1 MSMNFPAIQIIGTVD
16 IQKPKTYKDKS
27 ITYNASRLV
36 NLGKINWLVEKNDRL
51 VSASTN
57 ESFSMK
63 MNKDPQVLCLNISP
77 DMVCDKLFIISQTID
92 STITTKIV
100 HEQDRQNSLLYSFK
114 LENTDIKNGEITEYK
129 WVINNT
135 PVSTESTCTFV
146 FSGY

>member
-1 MSMNFPAIQIIGTVD
+1 MSMNFRAIQIIGTVD
-16 IQKPKTYKDKS
+16 VISPKSYKDKS
-27 ITYNASRLV
+27 ISYNASRLAK
-36 NLGKINWLVEKNDRL
+36 LGNINWLVEKNDTL

-63 MNKDPQVLCLNISP
+63 MKEEPQALCLNISSS
-77 DMVCDKLFIISQTID
+77 MTCDKLFIIPKTVD

-100 HEQDRQNSLLYSFK
+100 HEQDRQNPLLYSFK